1 MVISDRK
8 LLQFFF
14 LIFLSLVILFL
25 FGKQVVRAEEG
36 EHESRP
42 KHPHQSVCQGGE
54 QDSFHCSARVIVDDR
69 GAAVRNLT
77 PVGYDPAQFLGGY
90 NLSGN
95 TSSNQI
101 IAIVDAYDNPYALSD
116 LNYYSKTFGIPQ
128 LASCPV
134 SQGTLTHPCFQKV
147 NQNGGTSFPRANSG
161 WALEISLDLQTAHAI
176 CQNCNILLVEA
187 RSASYSDLMAAVDR
201 ARLMGA
207 KIISN
212 SYGSGEFSSETSFD
226 SHFNYPG
233 VMFLFSSGDGGFGTG
248 YPAASQYVTAVGGTS
263 LFLNSNNSYQSE
275 SAWSGSGS
283 GCSLYEAKPSWQKD
297 PLCAKRTIADVSA
310 DADPNT
316 GAAVYDSF
324 GYGGVRGWFQVG
336 GTSLSSPLIAGV
348 YALAGGVPA
357 TTLGAALPY
366 SLVSYASNLNDV
378 TVGNNGSCGGSYLCT
393 AASGFDGP
401 TGLGTPKGTS
411 AF

>member
-14 LIFLSLVILFL
+14 LAFLSLVVLFL
-25 FGKQVVRAEEG
+25 FGKQVVRAEDREN
-36 EHESRP
+36 EFRQ
-42 KHPHQSVCQGGE
+42 KHPFEAVCQGGE
-54 QDSFHCSARVIVDDR
+54 KDSFRCNARVIVDNK
-69 GAAVRNLT
+69 GAPRQNIT
-77 PVGYDPAQFLGGY
+77 PVGYGPAQFLGGY

-95 TSSNQI
+95 APSNQI

-116 LNYYSKTFGIPQ
+116 LNYYSRTFNISQ
-128 LASCPV
+128 LAACPV
-134 SQGTLTHPCFQKV
+134 SQGTVTAPCFQKV
-147 NQNGGTSFPRANSG
+147 NQNGGTSYPRANSG
-161 WALEISLDLQTAHAI
+161 WALEISLDIQAAHAI
-176 CQNCNILLVEA
+176 CQNCSILLVEA
-187 RSASYSDLMAAVDR
+187 RSVTYSDLMTAVDR

-207 KIISN
+207 KVISN
-212 SYGSGEFSSETSFD
+212 SYGSNEFSSETSFD
-226 SHFNYPG
+226 NHFNYPG

-248 YPAASQYVTAVGGTS
+248 YPAASRYVTAVGGTS
-263 LFLNSNNSYQSE
+263 LLLNSDNSYKSE

-283 GCSLYEAKPSWQKD
+283 GCSLYEAKPAWQKD
-297 PLCAKRTIADVSA
+297 PLCSKRTIADISA

-348 YALAGGVPA
+348 YALAGGVPVA
-357 TTLGAALPY
+357 TLGSSLPY
-366 SLVSYASNLNDV
+366 SLVSYGSNLNDV
-378 TVGNNGSCGGSYLCT
+378 NSGSNGSCGGTYLCT
-393 AASGFDGP
+393 GASGFDGP
-401 TGLGTPKGTS
+401 TGLGTPKGTA